1 MERIGIMEEL
11 GHACET
17 VLGIVLAATP
27 VALWVAWSPALLIWV
42 LLTAAACSAL
52 LVLLSDHLPRSEAQD
67 DSARSWRDKDG
78 VPGEIVEEVHRLFP
92 MIYHHSGRNSP
103 RFRQA
108 MARMA
113 RWIDGSGGAE
123 PPR

>member
-1 MERIGIMEEL
+1 MERIGY
-11 GHACET
+11 ACET

-27 VALWVAWSPALLIWV
+27 VALWVAWSPALLVCV

-52 LVLLSDHLPRSEAQD
+52 LVLLSDRLPGREGQD
-67 DSARSWRDKDG
+67 DGAQSWRDKNS

-92 MIYHHSGRNSP
+92 MIYHHSGRNDP

-108 MARMA
+108 MARLS
-113 RWIDGSGGAE
+113 RWIDGPGGAE